1 MSHQIGFRLPED
13 TVRKFDELVRI
24 TGHNRTTY
32 FVALVEQE
40 YDKLE
45 GSPKMKKAL
54 QALRECE
61 EIIRKAGLVDE
72 GRDCK
77 IIIEG
82 TKDIKPKKPRK
93 SAAKNTEG

>member
-1 MSHQIGFRLPED
+1 MSRQIGLRLSD
-13 TVRKFDELVRI
+13 DNIRKLDELARI

-32 FVALVEQE
+32 IASVIENE

-82 TKDIKPKKPRK
+82 SKDLKPKKPRK
-93 SAAKNTEG
+93 TAAKNTEG